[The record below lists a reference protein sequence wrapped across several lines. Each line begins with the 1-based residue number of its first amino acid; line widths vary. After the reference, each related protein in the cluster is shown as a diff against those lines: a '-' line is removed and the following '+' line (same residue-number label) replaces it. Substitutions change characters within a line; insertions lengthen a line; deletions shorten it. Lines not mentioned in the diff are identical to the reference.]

1 MTGSTPSPEQPLR
14 DTEAAE
20 LEFVKLIEEWQEE
33 WQLEDYD
40 VVDILRR
47 RLHYLYLKKLSSE
60 T

>member
-1 MTGSTPSPEQPLR
+1 MTGCPTPSPRPLR

-20 LEFVKLIEEWQEE
+20 QDLVKWLEEWQLKNE
-33 WQLEDYD
+33 LEDYD

-47 RLHYLYLKKLSSE
+47 RLHYPYLKKIGSE